1 MCGFSSS
8 YGSLSGENGVK
19 NILGH
24 AAVPLAGHDSGKI
37 YLIVGFG
44 ESGEGAPML
53 LLADGKT
60 KPVSKPK
67 AKKLK
72 HLKVLPQGDEEVA
85 RLLRGG
91 RSVDDSVIIHSL
103 KKIRQSLSDP
113 QEGGLKNV

>member
-19 NILGH
+19 NI
-24 AAVPLAGHDSGKI
+24 
-37 YLIVGFG
+37 
-44 ESGEGAPML
+44 
-53 LLADGKT
+53 ADGKT
-60 KPVSKPK
+60 RPVSKPK